1 MKKKRMTRNRWIGLG
16 LFILYI
22 VSLLYL
28 MFFADLAER
37 GVMAKAD
44 YTYNLQPFVEIRRYL
59 LNAQQIGMKGVL
71 LNLWGNVFGFMPL
84 GFVLPVFS
92 RRCRLYWYNTV
103 FSAYLLSWFIEMA
116 QLFLR
121 AGSCDVDDIILNTLG
136 GLLGCICFHLTQ
148 RLRSRR
154 YRQRRGQR

>member
-59 LNAQQIGMKGVL
+59 LNAQQIGLKGVL

-92 RRCRLYWYNTV
+92 RRCRRYWYNTV
-103 FSAYLLSWFIEMA
+103 FSAYLLSWLIEMA

-136 GLLGCICFHLTQ
+136 GLLGFACFHLTQ

-154 YRQRRGQR
+154 YRQRRSRQ

>member
-22 VSLLYL
+22 VLLLYL

-37 GVMAKAD
+37 GVMAKAE
-44 YTYNLQPFVEIRRYL
+44 YTYNLRPFVEIRRYL
-59 LNAQQIGMKGVL
+59 LNAQQIGLKGVL

-84 GFVLPVFS
+84 GFVLPTFS
-92 RRCRLYWYNTV
+92 RRCRRYWYNTV
-103 FSAYLLSWFIEMA
+103 FAAYLLSWLIEMA

-121 AGSCDVDDIILNTLG
+121 AGSCDVDDILLNTLG
-136 GLLGCICFHLTQ
+136 GFCGYICFHLTQ

-154 YRQRRGQR
+154 YRQQHGF